1 MKLSKF
7 LKSIKPGKYGT
18 PTNGALIA
26 VVLFLGWLNYAVA
39 WENMPVKDTAWA
51 LTPPLI
57 AFLVAGF
64 TRSALLSLSF
74 GLAALLML
82 LLFFRRKK
90 EPTSM
95 AKNSI

>member
-39 WENMPVKDTAWA
+39 WENMPVKDTVSFF
-51 LTPPLI
+51 T
-57 AFLVAGF
+57 FLVAGF

-74 GLAALLML
+74 GLAALLL
-82 LLFFRRKK
+82 QLWFFRRKRAYLDGK
-90 EPTSM
+90 EFYLM
-95 AKNSI
+95 